1 MDFSEKIQW
10 LKNFAVSELNNDILP
25 FWRSKA
31 VDIQNGGFYGEISHH
46 MQVVN
51 KAPKGLILHA
61 RILWTF
67 SAAYAYTKNPEDL
80 KLAERAY
87 KYLCDRFF
95 DSEHGG
101 YFWSVTFDGEPLDTK
116 KQIYAQAFTI
126 YGFSEYYKITKD
138 NGALLRA
145 TELFYLIEKHSFD
158 KELNGYIDAFA
169 RDWGE
174 MSDIRL
180 SVKDMNEKKTMNTHL
195 HIVEAYANL
204 YTIWKND
211 VLADK
216 IENLV
221 RIFLDIIIS
230 SSDYH
235 LNLFFDEKWNNKSTV
250 VSYGHDIEAGWL
262 IHESALIHGSKS
274 LIKEVESI
282 VPKITRAALEGLSE
296 IGGLYHEADRNGTH
310 ADYELEWWPQA
321 EALVGL
327 INTFQLTGEQ
337 KFVDIAY
344 NIGIFTQ
351 KYMIDSKSGEW
362 YYRIDKS
369 GRPIE
374 SYVKAGFW
382 KCPYHN
388 GRACMELI
396 KRIEELK

>member
-1 MDFSEKIQW
+1 MVSEKIQW

-31 VDIQNGGFYGEISHH
+31 VDGQNGGFYGEISHH

-51 KAPKGLILHA
+51 QAPKGLILHA

-67 SAAYAYTKNPEDL
+67 SAAYAYTKKPEDL

-87 KYLCDRFF
+87 KYLCDHFF

-101 YFWSVTFDGEPLDTK
+101 YFWSVTFDGKPLDTK

-145 TELFYLIEKHSFD
+145 TELFNLIEKHSFD
-158 KELNGYIDAFA
+158 TELNGYIDAFA
-169 RDWGE
+169 QDWGE

-262 IHESALIHGSKS
+262 IHESALIHGSES
-274 LIKEVESI
+274 LIKEVEGI

-296 IGGLYHEADRNGTH
+296 IGGLYHEADRTGKH

-327 INTFQLTGEQ
+327 INTYQLTGEQ

-344 NIGIFTQ
+344 NIGTFTQ

-362 YYRIDKS
+362 YYRIDKN
-369 GRPIE
+369 GEPIE